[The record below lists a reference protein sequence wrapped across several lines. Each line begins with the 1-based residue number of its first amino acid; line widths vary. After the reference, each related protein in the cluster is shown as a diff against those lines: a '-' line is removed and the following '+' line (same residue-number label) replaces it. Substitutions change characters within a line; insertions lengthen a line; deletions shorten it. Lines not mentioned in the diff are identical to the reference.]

1 MGLND
6 TSIILIPKVRYPQ
19 SVSQYRPIALCPVLY
34 KIAAKA
40 ITNHMRGCMNE
51 IISEEQSVFVPGR
64 LITDNVLV
72 AFESV
77 HTLRRRKKGK
87 NHACAVKLDMMK
99 AYDRVEWHYL
109 EVILMP
115 LVFSPAWISLIMKC
129 VTSVRFSVRVNGE
142 LQPYF
147 TPSRGLRQGDPA
159 SPYLFL
165 LCAEGFSS
173 MLKFYGGYIDRG
185 IRASVRSP
193 WVSHLLFADNCLIF
207 LNANSKCT
215 ERLNNIL
222 RIFAEASGQRANK
235 DKSAI
240 FFSPNTPSSI

>member
-1 MGLND
+1 
-6 TSIILIPKVRYPQ
+6 
-19 SVSQYRPIALCPVLY
+19 
-34 KIAAKA
+34 
-40 ITNHMRGCMNE
+40 MNE

-77 HTLRRRKKGK
+77 HTLRRWKKGK

-147 TPSRGLRQGDPA
+147 TPSRGCGKVI
-159 SPYLFL
+159 L
-165 LCAEGFSS
+165 LHRTSFCFVQKGSHPCSNS
-173 MLKFYGGYIDRG
+173 MEDTLTEALERVCVRRG
-185 IRASVRSP
+185 
-193 WVSHLLFADNCLIF
+193 
-207 LNANSKCT
+207 
-215 ERLNNIL
+215 
-222 RIFAEASGQRANK
+222 
-235 DKSAI
+235 
-240 FFSPNTPSSI
+240 